1 MMRSKIALTCLL
13 IGAQPAEA
21 CHRFSQWYYPYP
33 QRCSTSTKVAYVAD
47 KEPAK
52 IIPDV
57 FPPIKPDEAI
67 VVTIPQVKPEI
78 PAFIFPDLPSTW
90 EEIQHEAGLTKLRLI
105 QQGNWRD
112 R

>member
-1 MMRSKIALTCLL
+1 MMRSKIAVTCFL

-47 KEPAK
+47 KESVK

-57 FPPIKPDEAI
+57 FPPIKPYEET
-67 VVTIPQVKPEI
+67 VVTIPQVNLGI
-78 PAFIFPDLPSTW
+78 PAFIWPNLPATW
-90 EEIQHEAGLTKLRLI
+90 EEIEHEAGLTKLRLI